1 MRKLLLVIAAVAFSM
16 GVFAQGIE
24 FEHGTF
30 DEALAKAKAENKM
43 VFMDC
48 FTVWCGP
55 CKMLSSEVFPQKEVG
70 DYFNAN
76 FVSIKMDMEK
86 GEGIELRKKY
96 GVKAFPTLLWL
107 DAEGSLQ
114 HKAIGSMQAPA
125 LIEVAKTAFDTEKNW
140 GNFAKKYNN
149 GERNI
154 AFLQE
159 YILTAKSLYEDID
172 DAVKAYYAQRT
183 NEELFNAKDIEIM
196 GATIKS
202 VNDKKFTFVMEN
214 RANFNDAV
222 GEATIN
228 KLIEQTMGQ
237 DLMNAM
243 GTRNE
248 ETIAQ
253 KKKELLALDEAI
265 AEKLFAGIELQM
277 LMRDPDKNKFFD
289 ALADYALKYVSD
301 DAKTLNQYAWMIVD
315 AKIEVKEDI
324 LQKALKMAKRSVE
337 LDEGFV
343 TLDTYA
349 CALYKVGEIDEAM
362 KMAKKSVDLASE
374 DLKKDLWSQKCLNGE
389 L

>member
-107 DAEGSLQ
+107 DAEGNLQ
-114 HKAIGSMQAPA
+114 HKALGSMSAPA

-140 GNFAKKYNN
+140 GSFAKKYNN
-149 GERNI
+149 GERSI
-154 AFLQE
+154 PFLQE
-159 YILTAKSLYEDID
+159 YILTAKSLYEDVD
-172 DAVKAYYAQRT
+172 EATEAYYAQRT
-183 NEELFNAKDIEIM
+183 NEELFNAKDVEIM
-196 GATIKS
+196 SATIKS
-202 VNDKKFTFVMEN
+202 VNDKKFIFVMEN
-214 RANFNDAV
+214 KAKFKDVV

-228 KLIEQTMGQ
+228 NFIEQIMEQ
-237 DLMNAM
+237 DFNNAM
-243 GTRNE
+243 RTRNE

-253 KKKELLALDEAI
+253 KKKELIELDEEI
-265 AEKLFAGIELQM
+265 ANKLFALMNLQQ
-277 LMRDPDKNKFFD
+277 LYRDPDKNKFFD
-289 ALADYALKYVSD
+289 GLADFALKYEFNN
-301 DAKTLNQYAWMIVD
+301 AKTLNQYAWMIVD

-324 LQKALKMAKRSVE
+324 LQKALKMAKKAAE
-337 LDEGFV
+337 LDKSFA
-343 TLDTYA
+343 TIDTYA
-349 CALYKVGEIDEAM
+349 YALYKVGEIDEAM
-362 KMAKKSVDLASE
+362 KMAKKAVDLASDQE
-374 DLKKDLWSQKCLNGE
+374 KKDLWSQKCLNGE